1 MSILF
6 GFNYFSEPSFFVV
19 YGAQLA
25 FPVDQASVA
34 GYIVSIAQ
42 TFGFIAGIIYVSM
55 FDGTRENAIII
66 FVSHGVLLLIGA
78 LIALTVKEDLRK

>member
-1 MSILF
+1 MAAKIGMSILF

-34 GYIVSIAQ
+34 GYMVSIAQ
-42 TFGFIAGIIYVSM
+42 TAGFLMGIIFVVM
-55 FDGTRENAIII
+55 LDGTR
-66 FVSHGVLLLIGA
+66 
-78 LIALTVKEDLRK
+78 